1 MSEVVFGVGSPGAAQ
16 SANGGKVYAFN
27 NIGNVVP
34 VPVLGVSGERR
45 SVTFHNPGTKDV
57 LVYPQKDALGA
68 VNAPTVALPGGAFL
82 VFANGGALTI
92 TGECQQAWSALTTS
106 GTNQPLTVMTSH
118 V

>member
-34 VPVLGVSGERR
+34 VALLGKSGERR
-45 SVTFHNPGTKDV
+45 SVTFHNPGANDV
-57 LVYPQKDALGA
+57 LVYPQTDALGA
-68 VNAPTVALPGGAFL
+68 VNAPTIAAPGGGFRI
-82 VFANGGALTI
+82 FGNGGSLTI
-92 TGECQQAWSALTTS
+92 SGECQQPWSALHFTT
-106 GTNQPLTVMTSH
+106 TNQPLTVMTTH